1 MPTQTHEEIA
11 EFEHIEHIE
20 CVTEKEKQLAEK
32 RDEKERRRQAKVAY
46 NAAVKMHKQEEKE
59 NARKLKQERK
69 EKRRKE
75 KSNRP
80 LKWFHF
86 FTKWFFL
93 GLSLIIASV
102 FFSLIPAESHT
113 LFTEIQRI
121 VSGVL
126 SSLGVALVIGA
137 IFDFSKN
144 SEAFVHF
151 VSNILSDIVV
161 SKAFLTRLSE
171 SDKQEALALIIKPS
185 DKEIEQYSNINSLFK
200 KRIHDLSTMFD
211 YNFKTNVVLN
221 ITAYYDKE
229 KKVVTCKTDLTNTMY
244 KISKAYT
251 PIRVMFEKPN
261 STIDNV
267 CILPPEGHDHEIKGI
282 SSDIKVGGVDFKQYS
297 FEIPQEYQK
306 FDHITIRRTMIE
318 PGSAHWINYYWQS
331 LTPYEGLNC
340 AITCMDN
347 LVIKDWMIFDNKA
360 YYHVDIDKNGQHME
374 IASSQWLDTDTDFV
388 VTIGERDDEV

>member
-1 MPTQTHEEIA
+1 MVSLFYKMVLPWII
-11 EFEHIEHIE
+11 FNY
-20 CVTEKEKQLAEK
+20 CK
-32 RDEKERRRQAKVAY
+32 RV
-46 NAAVKMHKQEEKE
+46 
-59 NARKLKQERK
+59 
-69 EKRRKE
+69 
-75 KSNRP
+75 
-80 LKWFHF
+80 
-86 FTKWFFL
+86 
-93 GLSLIIASV
+93 
-102 FFSLIPAESHT
+102 FSLIPAESHT

-267 CILPPEGHDHEIKGI
+267 CILPP
-282 SSDIKVGGVDFKQYS
+282 KVM
-297 FEIPQEYQK
+297 
-306 FDHITIRRTMIE
+306 TM
-318 PGSAHWINYYWQS
+318 
-331 LTPYEGLNC
+331 
-340 AITCMDN
+340 
-347 LVIKDWMIFDNKA
+347 
-360 YYHVDIDKNGQHME
+360 
-374 IASSQWLDTDTDFV
+374 
-388 VTIGERDDEV
+388 R